1 MPGPT
6 NTGGTRLHK
15 QSFTQSAADHEV
27 ERLAWQ
33 PWVGGGFTFSLMVT
47 GLFSWPQLRSSMPP
61 PDPAQVEVASR
72 SLCFVDRLMGTWSKL
87 EQPDLLA
94 LLCCSSKALN
104 HARPCRC
111 VCPSSK
117 DPHAQMLGS
126 PLPDKGMHHYLPRED
141 RQNGKANRCC
151 GKHTEDRTKVARR
164 PVDLVLNVCEG
175 SKAWIPIYAS
185 RSSSSSSLG
194 RSRALS

>member
-117 DPHAQMLGS
+117 DPMPRCSDPHSRTRVCTITFQERIVKTGRPTGAAASIRRTAQRWPDD
-126 PLPDKGMHHYLPRED
+126 PL
-141 RQNGKANRCC
+141 
-151 GKHTEDRTKVARR
+151 T
-164 PVDLVLNVCEG
+164 
-175 SKAWIPIYAS
+175 
-185 RSSSSSSLG
+185 
-194 RSRALS
+194 LS